1 MPHKCGPCPAF
12 AEGRLLFDLTFSKG
26 QRDIYGGPADMKGP
40 VTKQADFCSAKGVP
54 VVSGVVISPGTTV
67 PVT

>member
-1 MPHKCGPCPAF
+1 M
-12 AEGRLLFDLTFSKG
+12 LFDLTFSKG